1 VVESESRPEI
11 DDYIWSDLLDFIESG
26 RVVAIVDALQLAA
39 GPGAE
44 PLEAGIA
51 RGLAQRVGV
60 ALLPG
65 PRPPRL
71 DDVVSLH
78 VARGQSKVVLYPRLL
93 GVLKDLASAPPP
105 ALRDLAAIG
114 GLRLFVS
121 VSPDG
126 LLQRAIDEQRFG
138 GQPRCTSV
146 TYAPNRIADLPLPM
160 EELVDPLVFHL
171 FGRFSAAAESVI
183 CDDDRLELLHALHD
197 DALRPKRLFDA
208 LRESHLLMLGC
219 SLPDWAARFFLRAA
233 KSERLSARSQPTFEY
248 LVGADAAADVGLRD
262 FLSRFSRETQLL
274 PWSAPDFIAEL
285 RQRWEQRHPPGAAAP
300 AEAAPAPAAGA
311 GPLPG
316 SVFISYSRAD
326 LAAARQLAR
335 AFEAAHI
342 DTWFDAQELEP
353 GDDWALKIRR
363 GIRDCALFVPVVSA
377 DTQSPESRR
386 RYFWHEWNAADERAR
401 GMAPGEPFIL
411 PVGIDELDPYR
422 ADVPERFERAN
433 WTRLPG
439 GVPTPDFVDRVLRL
453 YRDLNERAARPRRAG

>member
-1 VVESESRPEI
+1 MTLAETRPAI

-26 RVVAIVDALQLAA
+26 RVVAIVDALQLEAEA
-39 GPGAE
+39 GGE
-44 PLEAGIA
+44 PLESTVA
-51 RGLAQRVGV
+51 RCLAQRVGV
-60 ALLPG
+60 VLSPG
-65 PRPPRL
+65 PRPPRI

-78 VARGQSKVVLYPRLL
+78 LARGQSKVVLYPRLL
-93 GVLKDLASAPPP
+93 GVLKELALVPPP
-105 ALRDLAAIG
+105 ALRDLAAVG

-138 GQPRCTSV
+138 GQARCAAV
-146 TYAPNRIADLPLPM
+146 NYAPNRVADLPVPM
-160 EELVDPLVFHL
+160 EELADPLVFNL

-208 LRESHLLMLGC
+208 LREAHLLLLGC

-233 KSERLSARSQPTFEY
+233 KSERLSARSNPTFEY
-248 LVGADAAADVGLRD
+248 LVGVEAAADASLRE
-262 FLSRFSRETQLL
+262 FLARFSRETQLL
-274 PWSAPDFIAEL
+274 PWSAPDFVAEL
-285 RQRWEQRHPPGAAAP
+285 RRRWEQRHPPGTERPAAA
-300 AEAAPAPAAGA
+300 AEPSASGA
-311 GPLPG
+311 VPLPG

-326 LAAARQLAR
+326 LAAARRLAQ

-342 DTWFDAQELEP
+342 DTWFDAQELEA

-377 DTQSPESRR
+377 DTQAPESRR
-386 RYFWHEWNAADERAR
+386 RYFWQEWNAADERAR

-422 ADVPERFERAN
+422 AEVPERFERAN
-433 WTRLPG
+433 WTKLPG
-439 GVPTPDFVDRVLRL
+439 GTPTPDFVERVLKL
-453 YRDLNERAARPRRAG
+453 YRDINERAARPRRA

>member
-1 VVESESRPEI
+1 MTLAEARPQI

-26 RVVAIVDALQLAA
+26 RVVAIVDALQLEAES
-39 GPGAE
+39 GGE
-44 PLEAGIA
+44 PLEAAIA
-51 RGLAQRVGV
+51 RGLAQRVGLV
-60 ALLPG
+60 LPPG
-65 PRPPRL
+65 PRPPRI

-78 VARGQSKVVLYPRLL
+78 LGRGQLKGVLYARLPSL
-93 GVLKDLASAPPP
+93 LKDLAIAPPQ

-138 GQPRCTSV
+138 GQARCASAS
-146 TYAPNRIADLPLPM
+146 YAPNRVADLPAPM
-160 EELVDPLVFHL
+160 EELSDPLVFNL
-171 FGRFSAAAESVI
+171 FGRFSPGAESVI

-208 LRESHLLMLGC
+208 LHESHLLLLGC
-219 SLPDWAARFFLRAA
+219 SLPDWVARFFLRAA
-233 KSERLSARSQPTFEY
+233 KNERLSARSSATFEY
-248 LVGADAAADVGLRD
+248 LVGVEAAADVGLRD
-262 FLSRFSRETQLL
+262 FLARFSRETQLL
-274 PWSAPDFIAEL
+274 PWTAPDFVGEL
-285 RQRWEQRHPPGAAAP
+285 RRRWEQRHPPGADRPAAP
-300 AEAAPAPAAGA
+300 PADGASAG

-326 LAAARQLAR
+326 LAAARRLAQ

-342 DTWFDAQELEP
+342 DTWFDAQELEA

-363 GIRDCALFVPVVSA
+363 GIRDCALFVPLVST
-377 DTQSPESRR
+377 DTQAPESRR

-411 PVGIDELDPYR
+411 PVGIDDLDPYR
-422 ADVPERFERAN
+422 ADVPERFARAN

-439 GVPTPDFVDRVLRL
+439 GAPTPDFVERVLKL
-453 YRDLNERAARPRRAG
+453 YRDINERAARPHRT